1 MIKYGLIEVLQ
12 MFHTHVPYPGIC
24 GMGSSV
30 LEFDLRYD
38 LGISPG
44 VKFKQFLNTWNSILE
59 N

>member
-12 MFHTHVPYPGIC
+12 MVPYPGIH

-59 N
+59 S